1 MSGSVIEPNSV
12 AGLVDPLQISETLK
26 LCSSLLLHSVQTTSG
41 ELVCLCLSVEDHGS
55 TRECRTGAGQERQR
69 IASCIP

>member
-1 MSGSVIEPNSV
+1 MSGSLIEPNSV

-26 LCSSLLLHSVQTTSG
+26 LYSSLRLHSVQTTSG
-41 ELVCLCLSVEDHGS
+41 ELACLCLSVEDHGS
-55 TRECRTGAGQERQR
+55 TRERRTGTGQEWQR

>member
-12 AGLVDPLQISETLK
+12 AGLMDPLQISETLK
-26 LCSSLLLHSVQTTSG
+26 LRSSLLFHSVQTTSG
-41 ELVCLCLSVEDHGS
+41 ESVCLCLSVEDHGS
-55 TRECRTGAGQERQR
+55 TRERRTGAGQERQR